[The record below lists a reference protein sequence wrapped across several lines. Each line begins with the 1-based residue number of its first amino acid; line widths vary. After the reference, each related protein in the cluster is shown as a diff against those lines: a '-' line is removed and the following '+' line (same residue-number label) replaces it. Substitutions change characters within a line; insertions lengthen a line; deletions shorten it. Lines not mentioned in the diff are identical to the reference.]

1 MREHNETMGT
11 TPREILILG
20 AGYTGMS
27 AAVNLG
33 ARVKGREDVRVTVI
47 NADERFV
54 ERLRLHQV
62 ATGQRLAEFGIPQ
75 LLDSIGVGFI
85 RGRVDAIDPDANT
98 VRLAD
103 QRLLHYDHLVY
114 ALGGATDTDRVP
126 GAWCRRARFHP

>member
-1 MREHNETMGT
+1 MHEHDETKGMAQ
-11 TPREILILG
+11 REILVLG

-33 ARVKGREDVRVTVI
+33 ARVKNREDVRVTVI

-62 ATGQRLAEFGIPQ
+62 ATVQRLAEFDIPE

-85 RGRVDAIDPDANT
+85 RGRVAAIDP
-98 VRLAD
+98 
-103 QRLLHYDHLVY
+103 
-114 ALGGATDTDRVP
+114 
-126 GAWCRRARFHP
+126 RAQPN